1 MNLPEIISQLL
12 GKFWWLLAALLA
24 LTVAKAALQ
33 IPAIKG
39 ALGEWLLALSIKLK
53 QPKDRYKA
61 FHNLILPTPDGTTQ
75 VDHVIVSRF
84 GIFVVETK
92 TMSGWIFGSEHQ
104 PRWTQNIYGKSY
116 PFQNPLRQN
125 YKHVKALE
133 ALLGISA
140 TEIHSVVV
148 FLGSCE
154 FRSQM
159 PENVMFGGDFANYV
173 KHFSSQVFT
182 EHELSEIIE
191 KTSRSVASRT
201 PNVQHEHVARLKAR
215 SDPEHSRQCPRC
227 GNAMAIRTAKRGS
240 SAGNQFWGCSGYPS
254 CRATQPID

>member
-1 MNLPEIISQLL
+1 LNPSEIISQLF
-12 GKFWWLLAALLA
+12 GKAWWLLAVLLV
-24 LTVAKAALQ
+24 LTVVKAALQ

-39 ALGEWLLALSIKLK
+39 ALGEWLLALSIKFKL
-53 QPKDRYKA
+53 PKDRYKA

-75 VDHVIVSRF
+75 IDHVIVSRH

-104 PRWTQNIYGKSY
+104 PRWTQSIYGKSY

-133 ALLGISA
+133 TLLGIP
-140 TEIHSVVV
+140 TEDIHSVVV

-154 FRSQM
+154 FRSEM
-159 PENVMFGGDFANYV
+159 PGNVMFGGNFANYV
-173 KHFSSQVFT
+173 KHFSSLVFT
-182 EHELSEIIE
+182 ERELSEIIE

-215 SDPEHSRQCPRC
+215 SDPDQSRQCPRC
-227 GNAMAIRTAKRGS
+227 GNAMILRTARRGS
-240 SAGNQFWGCSGYPS
+240 SAGNRFWGCSGYPT

>member
-1 MNLPEIISQLL
+1 MNPSEIISQLF
-12 GKFWWLLAALLA
+12 GKFWWLLPVLLTLA
-24 LTVAKAALQ
+24 VAKATLQ

-53 QPKDRYKA
+53 LPKDRYKA

-75 VDHVIVSRF
+75 IDHVIVSCH

-104 PRWTQNIYGKSY
+104 PRWTQSIYGKSY

-133 ALLGISA
+133 SLLGTS
-140 TEIHSVVV
+140 TKDIHSVVV

-154 FRSQM
+154 FRSEM
-159 PENVMFGGDFANYV
+159 PENVMFGGDLANYV

-182 EHELSEIIE
+182 ERELSEIIE
-191 KTSRSVASRT
+191 KTSRSVASGT
-201 PNVQHEHVARLKAR
+201 PNVQHEHVSRLKAR
-215 SDPEHSRQCPRC
+215 SDTEHPRQCPRC
-227 GNAMAIRTAKRGS
+227 GNAMIIRTAKRGS
-240 SAGNQFWGCSGYPS
+240 SAGNRFWGCSAYPA